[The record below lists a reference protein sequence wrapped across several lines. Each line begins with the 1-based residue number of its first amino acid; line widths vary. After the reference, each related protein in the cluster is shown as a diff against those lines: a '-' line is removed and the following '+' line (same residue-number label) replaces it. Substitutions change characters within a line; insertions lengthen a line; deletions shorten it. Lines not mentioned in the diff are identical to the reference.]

1 MTNLFKFIDTN
12 LKWIAL
18 VIIALLSVF
27 ALRECN
33 SSKIL
38 ANENARLLQNE
49 QILTGNITALNDT
62 VRYWKDAEGNS
73 ISSIKI
79 LSANKEMMEGQFS
92 ELSGKYT
99 KLVGKD
105 SRNSDMIAYLA
116 TQIQIKD
123 RAIEDLKSAGSKT
136 GSRILNDSTVLVDIG
151 KRYDTANYY
160 QISGNIYTSIK
171 DNKITAGKIDLT
183 TTIGLGIEFGIDRD
197 KHTGIAKITSKTAF
211 PAKISLSG
219 ITQIENAI
227 NRQPRGY
234 LGLAVFCGYGAIIQ
248 KQPVLA
254 PMLGV
259 GVYYSPSWLTIKL
272 YNR

>member
-136 GSRILNDSTVLVDIG
+136 GNDTC
-151 KRYDTANYY
+151 RC
-160 QISGNIYTSIK
+160 
-171 DNKITAGKIDLT
+171 
-183 TTIGLGIEFGIDRD
+183 
-197 KHTGIAKITSKTAF
+197 
-211 PAKISLSG
+211 P
-219 ITQIENAI
+219 
-227 NRQPRGY
+227 
-234 LGLAVFCGYGAIIQ
+234 
-248 KQPVLA
+248 
-254 PMLGV
+254 
-259 GVYYSPSWLTIKL
+259 
-272 YNR
+272 